1 MGKNDLHL
9 VEMLL
14 RSKLHGRA
22 DALRVRYPFSED
34 IEATNAILFNPK
46 YDKRRKVRAYRAWL
60 QASQPCVFGRV
71 AAKNKNIF
79 ICLLEESEILRMKS
93 GDKDLK
99 DTLQDY
105 RQVWKRNALEGL
117 ASSFVVVL
125 VSPSL
130 AIKEPN
136 SELKEIARRLI
147 ELYMELDTIEDDT
160 FQTQREYLFLKT
172 KSADRDKTVLKFSTL
187 PNIFCAQGD
196 RRWWHDHRTPGGLM
210 ITSNALGH
218 FVYSRTRTYPMED
231 KDKAWALENA
241 MRTISNAYRGP
252 LGGKGHK
259 TGHCPATFLVPAAAT
274 EPSPLKDSSEF
285 RKYSADRYKGYFHTD
300 HLIPSVY
307 FRKERDPADL
317 KLNENLSLRYIYDS
331 RPDPDEHAELMT
343 GVKASWYD
351 VRRNMDRLPDFANP
365 ESKEELT
372 IKTRA
377 RLAQWLLARLKSR
390 LS

>member
-22 DALRVRYPFSED
+22 DALRARYPFSEN

-71 AAKNKNIF
+71 AAKNKNAF
-79 ICLLEESEILRMKS
+79 ICLLEGNEILRMKS

-172 KSADRDKTVLKFSTL
+172 KSADKDTTVLKFSTL

-196 RRWWHDHRTPGGLM
+196 RRGVHRTWEPILER
-210 ITSNALGH
+210 LLKH
-218 FVYSRTRTYPMED
+218 FE
-231 KDKAWALENA
+231 A
-241 MRTISNAYRGP
+241 
-252 LGGKGHK
+252 
-259 TGHCPATFLVPAAAT
+259 
-274 EPSPLKDSSEF
+274 EPK
-285 RKYSADRYKGYFHTD
+285 H
-300 HLIPSVY
+300 V
-307 FRKERDPADL
+307 
-317 KLNENLSLRYIYDS
+317 N
-331 RPDPDEHAELMT
+331 
-343 GVKASWYD
+343 
-351 VRRNMDRLPDFANP
+351 
-365 ESKEELT
+365 
-372 IKTRA
+372 
-377 RLAQWLLARLKSR
+377 
-390 LS
+390 